1 MAVEPDTT
9 SSTDSTSES
18 GTNTGTG
25 PRPDP
30 KQGVTQPRLGV
41 VGWARWGWR
50 QLTSMRTALF
60 LLLLLSIGA
69 VPGSVFPQRS
79 LDPARTADW
88 IAAHETTGPVLDKL
102 GAFNVYSSP
111 WFSAIYLL
119 LFISLIGCIVP
130 RTGVHLKAMRSKPPR
145 APRRLARLEA
155 HAEGEVEG
163 SLAEVREAAT
173 AALRKRRYRVAS
185 HDAHSVSAETGYLK
199 ETGNLIFHTSLVTL
213 IIGVAIGHLWGWKAD
228 IVLPS
233 GDSFV
238 NTVTRYD
245 TWAPGPLVDVSS
257 LAPFT
262 VKVEE
267 MTADFND
274 RDPGARTFGQPRDFE
289 AHVSVDPVE
298 GEPFTDVVKVN
309 GPLEMKGATVFLL
322 GNGYAPVVTVKDT
335 EGTVLYSGATPFLA
349 QDGNYRSTGAIKVG
363 AATKPE
369 QFGFIGLFLPTATI
383 DPELGPISVFPDTR
397 APALA
402 LSLYTGELYP
412 DGRPQSVFTLD
423 TDSMKKVE
431 TTDGTDQ
438 LRLWLT
444 PGETAKL
451 PDGRGTITFDGIE
464 RFAGFSV
471 RHDPGKELT
480 LISSLFALGG
490 LIATLL
496 VKRRRVFVRLTEVDG
511 RVRVEVGGMS
521 RDDDEGL
528 IEVVTE
534 VRDGLVG
541 ESRTS

>member
-1 MAVEPDTT
+1 
-9 SSTDSTSES
+9 
-18 GTNTGTG
+18 
-25 PRPDP
+25 
-30 KQGVTQPRLGV
+30 
-41 VGWARWGWR
+41 
-50 QLTSMRTALF
+50 
-60 LLLLLSIGA
+60 
-69 VPGSVFPQRS
+69 
-79 LDPARTADW
+79 
-88 IAAHETTGPVLDKL
+88 
-102 GAFNVYSSP
+102 
-111 WFSAIYLL
+111 
-119 LFISLIGCIVP
+119 
-130 RTGVHLKAMRSKPPR
+130 
-145 APRRLARLEA
+145 
-155 HAEGEVEG
+155 
-163 SLAEVREAAT
+163 
-173 AALRKRRYRVAS
+173 
-185 HDAHSVSAETGYLK
+185 
-199 ETGNLIFHTSLVTL
+199 
-213 IIGVAIGHLWGWKAD
+213 
-228 IVLPS
+228 
-233 GDSFV
+233 
-238 NTVTRYD
+238 
-245 TWAPGPLVDVSS
+245 LVDVSS

-274 RDPGARTFGQPRDFE
+274 REPGARTFGQPRDFE

-335 EGTVLYSGATPFLA
+335 EGRVLYSGATPFLA

-431 TTDGTDQ
+431 TSDGTDQ